1 MKNNRL
7 YLNQSYYTIYD
18 YAVLLANSYGIG
30 IVNESGE
37 RTQQFN
43 KLKNLIKKNILKNK
57 KISAIDEDVNKKVYK
72 RNDIEKICD
81 DSFLNSIYN
90 IFKERENR
98 NVPIQGIS
106 HFTVLNL
113 NLYTISQLTIILT
126 NDFSIEIYDIDVEN
140 GEYNTRNSNFKNI
153 ADFLRRI
160 LTNCKRVFCSTSN
173 RKEDIYPNYGDYGMR
188 YYLNVENKHKG
199 NTLIMALESNQIDY
213 IKSLRDEVNRKY
225 TKATEDRKYTNNTI
239 TIEQE
244 SPITFENVPITE
256 ISNYQTPAYE
266 TNMQEI
272 IKRFNEKRLEI
283 VIHVLSEKLGV
294 EIDEDKLMYDIELTD
309 TIYEDSMSIAQ
320 ENALRRLSKI
330 ESYYTIH
337 KEKSK

>member
-1 MKNNRL
+1 
-7 YLNQSYYTIYD
+7 
-18 YAVLLANSYGIG
+18 
-30 IVNESGE
+30 
-37 RTQQFN
+37 
-43 KLKNLIKKNILKNK
+43 
-57 KISAIDEDVNKKVYK
+57 
-72 RNDIEKICD
+72 
-81 DSFLNSIYN
+81 
-90 IFKERENR
+90 
-98 NVPIQGIS
+98 
-106 HFTVLNL
+106 
-113 NLYTISQLTIILT
+113 
-126 NDFSIEIYDIDVEN
+126 
-140 GEYNTRNSNFKNI
+140 
-153 ADFLRRI
+153 
-160 LTNCKRVFCSTSN
+160 
-173 RKEDIYPNYGDYGMR
+173 
-188 YYLNVENKHKG
+188 
-199 NTLIMALESNQIDY
+199 MALESNQIDY

>member
-1 MKNNRL
+1 
-7 YLNQSYYTIYD
+7 
-18 YAVLLANSYGIG
+18 
-30 IVNESGE
+30 
-37 RTQQFN
+37 
-43 KLKNLIKKNILKNK
+43 
-57 KISAIDEDVNKKVYK
+57 
-72 RNDIEKICD
+72 
-81 DSFLNSIYN
+81 
-90 IFKERENR
+90 
-98 NVPIQGIS
+98 
-106 HFTVLNL
+106 
-113 NLYTISQLTIILT
+113 
-126 NDFSIEIYDIDVEN
+126 
-140 GEYNTRNSNFKNI
+140 
-153 ADFLRRI
+153 
-160 LTNCKRVFCSTSN
+160 
-173 RKEDIYPNYGDYGMR
+173 MR